1 MDASPPDAYPGG
13 ELELFREARNWKAYL
28 AQQLAHVLEGEV
40 LEVGAGI
47 GGMTRGLCHA
57 RHSRWL
63 ALESDPELAAHIRA
77 DAESGRFAGAV
88 EVQVGTLA
96 NLAPDAR
103 FDALLYA
110 DVLEHIENDAEELAS
125 AATHLRPGGS
135 LIVIAP
141 AHEWLY
147 SEFDRA
153 IGHHRRYTTESMRA
167 LSPPGLS
174 LHRVRYLDAA
184 GMLASMANRWL
195 LHRDLPTARQI
206 ATWDRLL
213 VPVSRWL
220 DPLFAHRLGKTV
232 LAIWSNS
239 QEVRR

>member
-110 DVLEHIENDAEELAS
+110 DVLEHIENDAEELIGISVLGMAQQVPEIS
-125 AATHLRPGGS
+125 GNQVLKTLEAGAVETRGKLNE
-135 LIVIAP
+135 LI
-141 AHEWLY
+141 EEK
-147 SEFDRA
+147 SC
-153 IGHHRRYTTESMRA
+153 
-167 LSPPGLS
+167 
-174 LHRVRYLDAA
+174 
-184 GMLASMANRWL
+184 
-195 LHRDLPTARQI
+195 
-206 ATWDRLL
+206 L
-213 VPVSRWL
+213 VQP
-220 DPLFAHRLGKTV
+220 
-232 LAIWSNS
+232 
-239 QEVRR
+239 